1 MTGLSVH
8 ATALAGLTRRPT
20 ITDGNT
26 VRAHFTHS
34 RFIELTA
41 ETDGI
46 SAWGV
51 GAIEIAGRP
60 VNICVYLGEVT
71 DNTGAVRMLSRAKV
85 LVAEVI
91 GSGSKAAAFH
101 GDGTLPNGQR
111 VYIYAAPHVH
121 DALALARVASFV
133 ARNKLTMKDDKAP
146 AKSTKK
152 KAAA

>member
-60 VNICVYLGEVT
+60 VNICVYLGEGDRQHRSSPHVVSRQ
-71 DNTGAVRMLSRAKV
+71 GARCRSDRFGLQ
-85 LVAEVI
+85 
-91 GSGSKAAAFH
+91 AAAFH